1 MGISKLKILTHLF
14 ASLILCTTETLM
26 IRLFLG
32 GAKNYA
38 GSNLTRN
45 IQFYRYCSICLVL
58 ANIPLIVI
66 VFSILL
72 NSDRIEKLNSDIQMN
87 QSIYSY

>member
-1 MGISKLKILTHLF
+1 MKILTHLF
-14 ASLILCTTETLM
+14 ASLILCVTETIM
-26 IRLFLG
+26 ISLFVG
-32 GAKNYA
+32 GLTNYV
-38 GSNLTRN
+38 GSSLTKN
-45 IQFYRYCSICLVL
+45 IQLYRYFSICLVL